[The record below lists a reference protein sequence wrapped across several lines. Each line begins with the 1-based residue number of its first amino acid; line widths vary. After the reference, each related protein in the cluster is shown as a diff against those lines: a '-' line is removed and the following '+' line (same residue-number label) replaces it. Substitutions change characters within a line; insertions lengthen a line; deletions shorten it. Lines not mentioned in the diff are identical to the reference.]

1 MPQSI
6 AIVGAGLIGRILAFE
21 LLQEGCKVSIF
32 DRDSE
37 LGSQSCGWTGAGMLA
52 PYAELDAADELVF
65 SLGVASLPLWQKLI
79 AALPEPVF
87 FQRSGTLVVA
97 HSQDR
102 AEFARFQRNIE
113 RRLTTIASRT
123 FEREASDKCS
133 AGARAVF
140 IESRSIEQV
149 PAITQPNSVDFH
161 SRVEMLHAADVRNLE
176 PELSS
181 RFSVGLFLRHEGQI
195 DNRQLLH
202 ALATALKNLGIDWH
216 ANVDVPAVQP
226 FSIVTSHGSF
236 KFDQVIDCRGLS
248 ARGDL
253 PKLRGVRGE
262 IIRIHAPEVN
272 LGRPIRLM
280 HPRYPLY
287 IAPRAEGRFV
297 VGATQIESED
307 MSAMTVQSALELLSA
322 AFSVH
327 PGFANASIVEMEV
340 NCRPALPDNVP
351 RIFSQ
356 PGLLRING
364 LYRHGFLVAPKL
376 VKLARSVI
384 FGEPVSAGFEAVLV
398 EEKSKIASSR

>member
-1 MPQSI
+1 MSQSI

-21 LLQEGCKVSIF
+21 LLKEGCKVSIF

-37 LGSQSCGWTGAGMLA
+37 LGSKSCAWTGAGMLA

-65 SLGVASLPLWQKLI
+65 SLGVASLPLWQELI
-79 AALPEPVF
+79 QALPERVF

-102 AEFARFQRNIE
+102 AEFVRFQR
-113 RRLTTIASRT
+113 
-123 FEREASDKCS
+123 
-133 AGARAVF
+133 
-140 IESRSIEQV
+140 SIECKLST
-149 PAITQPNSVDFH
+149 IGSL
-161 SRVEMLHAADVRNLE
+161 VENVHTNLEVLEANGIGNLE
-176 PELSS
+176 PELSN
-181 RFSVGLFLRHEGQI
+181 RFSAGLFLREEGQI
-195 DNRQLLH
+195 DNRQLLY
-202 ALATALKNLGIDWH
+202 ALGTALKSKSVTWH
-216 ANVDVPAVQP
+216 TNVDVSTVQP
-226 FSIVTSHGSF
+226 YSISTSSGSF
-236 KFDQVIDCRGLS
+236 KFDQVVDCRGLG
-248 ARGDL
+248 AKVDL

-262 IIRIHAPEVN
+262 IIRIHAPEVS

-287 IAPRAEGRFV
+287 IAPREEGRFV

-327 PGFANASIVEMEV
+327 PGFANASILEMEA
-340 NCRPALPDNVP
+340 NCRPAFPDNVP

-364 LYRHGFLVAPKL
+364 LYRHGFLVGPKL
-376 VKLARSVI
+376 AKLARAII

-398 EEKSKIASSR
+398 EEKEKIASSR

>member
-37 LGSQSCGWTGAGMLA
+37 LGSKSCGWTGAGMLA
-52 PYAELDAADELVF
+52 PYAELDASDEIVF
-65 SLGVASLPLWQKLI
+65 SLGVASLPLWQELI

-102 AEFARFQRNIE
+102 AEFARFQRSIE
-113 RRLTTIASRT
+113 RRLSTIDSLAQDIETSLELLDAS
-123 FEREASDKCS
+123 
-133 AGARAVF
+133 G
-140 IESRSIEQV
+140 IG
-149 PAITQPNSVDFH
+149 
-161 SRVEMLHAADVRNLE
+161 NLE
-176 PELSS
+176 PELRT
-181 RFSVGLFLRHEGQI
+181 RFSSGLFLRHEGQV
-195 DNRQLLH
+195 DNRQLYN
-202 ALATALKNLGIDWH
+202 ALGAALKNQDISWH
-216 ANVDVPAVQP
+216 ANIDVSAVQP
-226 FSIVTSHGSF
+226 FSVVASNGSF
-236 KFDQVIDCRGLS
+236 KFDQVIDCRGLG
-248 ARGDL
+248 ARTDV
-253 PKLRGVRGE
+253 PMLRGVRGE
-262 IIRIHAPEVN
+262 IVRIHAPEVN

-287 IAPRAEGRFV
+287 IAPRDAGCFV

-327 PGFANASIVEMEV
+327 PGFANASILDMEA

-376 VKLARSVI
+376 AKLARSVI
-384 FGEPVSAGFEAVLV
+384 FGEPVSAGFEAILV